1 MASAQM
7 FDSIRVSVTK
17 KPSFYGNYNTRNSFI
32 SNYRAQVKGVSA
44 GVSYNKQFTM
54 ALGYNWLIT
63 DFESI
68 LNEKDTT
75 KLKLRYVSP
84 FIEYSF
90 LEKNNFIVSIPIYLG
105 FGQSLYETKNK
116 EKFKKNFMVLYEPSM
131 KVTYRFLQYISISA
145 GVGFRVVLVGNSSL
159 IENFNSPTYT
169 MGVGLFIGDIYKDG
183 KKQWSKFNN

>member
-1 MASAQM
+1 M

-68 LNEKDTT
+68 LNEKDTA
-75 KLKLRYVSP
+75 KLKLRYISP
-84 FIEYSF
+84 FVEYSF